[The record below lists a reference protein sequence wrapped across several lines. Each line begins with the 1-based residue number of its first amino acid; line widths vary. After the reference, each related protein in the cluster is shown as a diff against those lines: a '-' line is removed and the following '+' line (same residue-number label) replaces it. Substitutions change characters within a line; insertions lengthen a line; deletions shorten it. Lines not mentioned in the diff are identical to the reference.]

1 MDAASQSE
9 DNEEARGLLRLAVR
23 YARIAAAEED
33 GTARLIV
40 RGGDEASSPDLDP

>member
-9 DNEEARGLLRLAVR
+9 DSEEARGLLRLAVR
-23 YARIAAAEED
+23 YARIAAADEY

-40 RGGDEASSPDLDP
+40 LPKDKVPDADA